1 MRGKIIILNIA
12 LMSVI
17 FLSQTSMN
25 ICCLHSSF
33 NIEYFCDSSIQVEDN
48 YEEDN
53 FTIDNNTSFH
63 PLLMEYLSN
72 ALNPYSISGIS
83 SSVWQPPE

>member
-1 MRGKIIILNIA
+1 MKSIFIIFSIA

-17 FLSQTSMN
+17 FSQTSMN

-33 NIEYFCDSSIQVEDN
+33 NTEYFCDSSIQVEDN

-53 FTIDNNTSFH
+53 LTIDNNTSFH
-63 PLLMEYLSN
+63 PILMQYLSGT
-72 ALNPYSISGIS
+72 LSPYSISGIS
-83 SSVWQPPE
+83 RSVWQPPE